1 MPFSSSAARTKS
13 VQPSWVLLFAFLA
26 FVAST
31 GIAPAHATVWRE
43 ALPQAQPLG
52 SGDLRWFG
60 LRVYT
65 ANLWSER
72 KPFDARAPFALELT
86 YHLDISRQRFVDTSI
101 DEIRRLSGNRLPAE
115 KLRRW
120 ENEMSRA
127 FTDVKAGD
135 QLIGVYLPNEGCRFY
150 SRSKLLAEIR
160 DPEFANAFFAI
171 WLDERS
177 RKKELRAQLLG
188 VRE

>member
-1 MPFSSSAARTKS
+1 MSFNSFTARAKSAR
-13 VQPSWVLLFAFLA
+13 PSRVFLFAFVA
-26 FVAST
+26 FIT
-31 GIAPAHATVWRE
+31 TTCITPAHATVWRE

-72 KPFDARAPFALELT
+72 KPFDASAPFALELT

-101 DEIRRLSGNRLPAE
+101 DEIRRLSGNRLPVE
-115 KLRRW
+115 KLKHW
-120 ENEMSRA
+120 EREMSRA

-150 SRSKLLAEIR
+150 SRSKLLADIR

-188 VRE
+188 VRK